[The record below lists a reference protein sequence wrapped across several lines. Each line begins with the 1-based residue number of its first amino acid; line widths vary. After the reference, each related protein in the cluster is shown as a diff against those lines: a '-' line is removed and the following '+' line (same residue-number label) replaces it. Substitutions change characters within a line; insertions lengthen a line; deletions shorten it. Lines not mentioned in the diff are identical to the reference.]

1 MVCPKKKT
9 IACKR
14 PGSAAPSVRRRFWS
28 ARLVAGFICVAGFVA
43 NPAPGESGDKD
54 LIVDLETAVRI
65 GVANNVALRAIDYKK
80 EAVKKLITERW
91 RTYLPS
97 LGVSFD
103 RSRTI
108 VDGTTASASGSIVS
122 TSTDVISNEIRVT
135 LNQVIYDG
143 GQRDLDLDLARIDA
157 ILTSED
163 FRLSYNRLRLDI
175 QNTFLEALAAYGK
188 IELNQRSL
196 ERARYQLRQTKLEE
210 QVGFT
215 TRVQVLTVAARVRE
229 IELRLE
235 RARNAYTQAIHR
247 LKRVM
252 NLDFEVGLRLRG
264 DLFRDF
270 FLEAPGV
277 ALDGLVQRARS
288 LRPEYKRSLAAIH
301 RLKKEKDIAENYWIP
316 QFSVGGYVGRRGETF
331 PLREDTWGVNF
342 AVTFPIG
349 PNTTSTNSGVDVAR
363 DGSSRTGTTNT
374 QLNIADDL
382 GYERRLLEK
391 KSDLAEAL
399 AEHDQLDN
407 TLAIEVNS
415 AHDSLRESWEA
426 IRIGNGRVYFQ
437 YASIRILET
446 SYKVGAVRRA
456 DIVDAEVELV
466 EAQEELTDSI
476 ASYLTAVHELEFS
489 AAMDP
494 GTLEL
499 FRLRRGIGNTLPG
512 KILDGDLDQIEQI
525 GKRFID
531 PNEIRDLLESEEEP
545 DNDLERLKDSDLD
558 PGGKE
563 DFEIDKVEID

>member
-1 MVCPKKKT
+1 MNTAVKNLS
-9 IACKR
+9 
-14 PGSAAPSVRRRFWS
+14 GRRRFAFAWS
-28 ARLVAGFICVAGFVA
+28 EDYTRLRQVGYILVAAFLLLCVPVEFRATAKSRGK
-43 NPAPGESGDKD
+43 E
-54 LIVDLETAVRI
+54 LRVDLDTAIRI

-91 RTYLPS
+91 RAYLPS
-97 LGVSFD
+97 LGISFD

-122 TSTDVISNEIRVT
+122 TSTDVISNEVRVT
-135 LNQVIYDG
+135 INQVIYDG
-143 GQRDLDLDLARIDA
+143 GQRDLDLDLARIEA

-175 QNTFLEALAAYGK
+175 QNTFFEALAAYGK

-247 LKRVM
+247 LKLVM
-252 NLDFEVGLRLRG
+252 NLDFEVGLSVRG

-270 FLEAPGV
+270 YLEPPGIE
-277 ALDGLVQRARS
+277 LDGLVQRARS

-316 QFSVGGYVGRRGETF
+316 QFSVGGYVGRRGEVF

-382 GYERRLLEK
+382 GYDRRLLEK
-391 KSDLAEAL
+391 KSELAEAL

-476 ASYLTAVHELEFS
+476 ASYLTAAHELEFA

-494 GTLEL
+494 GALEL
-499 FRLRRGIGNTLPG
+499 FRLRQGIGNTLPG

-525 GKRFID
+525 GKRYMD
-531 PNEIRDLLESEEEP
+531 PGEIRDLLGSDDDSP
-545 DNDLERLKDSDLD
+545 NDLERLEDSGL
-558 PGGKE
+558 KE